1 MWRFENGRFCSS
13 VNFSSYCMGAD
24 PGDSRV
30 LMRWSAAA
38 CLLELWNG
46 FESGRGRGYLSFV
59 SVVCCQLG
67 VSASG

>member
-1 MWRFENGRFCSS
+1 
-13 VNFSSYCMGAD
+13 MGAD